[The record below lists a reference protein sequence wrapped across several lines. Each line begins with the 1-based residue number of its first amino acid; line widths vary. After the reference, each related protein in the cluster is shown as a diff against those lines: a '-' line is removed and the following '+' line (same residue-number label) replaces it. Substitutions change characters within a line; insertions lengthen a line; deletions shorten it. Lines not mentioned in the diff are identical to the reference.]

1 MWLAK
6 WLKGDREGVWASVKK
21 ALDKFAKASVVDF
34 TVYLIDCHLA
44 EVAFLALEDGK
55 KNGLP
60 KAQLAEIE
68 KYVQIAIKN
77 LKKYIGIFS
86 IGGPAL
92 NRYQGNLEWH
102 RNKPEKA
109 LQYWRTAAEKAH
121 VYPMKYEEARAW
133 LELGRHL
140 EKSNTERAAAFEKA
154 SVLFAECGLD
164 NWVTVVKSEQ

>member
-1 MWLAK
+1 
-6 WLKGDREGVWASVKK
+6 
-21 ALDKFAKASVVDF
+21 
-34 TVYLIDCHLA
+34 
-44 EVAFLALEDGK
+44 LEDGK

-102 RNKPEKA
+102 HNKPEKA
-109 LQYWRTAAEKAH
+109 LQHWRTAIEKARA
-121 VYPMKYEEARAW
+121 YPMKYEEARSH
-133 LELGRHL
+133 LELARHL
-140 EKSNTERAAAFEKA
+140 EKSNAERAVALEKA
-154 SVLFAECGLD
+154 STLFTECGLD
-164 NWVTVVKSEQ
+164 NWVAVVKAEQN